1 MGRTA
6 KLEQQ
11 ARTKAR
17 QRRIAMD
24 YDRATR
30 DKRVEANA
38 AEAIL
43 ALGEREDAVR
53 QVRAAEVRA
62 GDALQRIIAEDVKVG
77 GVAQLCDLS
86 VGEVQRLRRAAQ
98 EAKDSR
104 GHLVPSDPNPVG
116 SPDVTLRPLGDAPVR
131 PCGSEETRR
140 SHEQPVDAARAR

>member
-6 KLEQQ
+6 KLEQR

-30 DKRVEANA
+30 DKRVEATA

-43 ALGEREDAVR
+43 ALGAREDAVR

-62 GDALQRIIAEDVKVG
+62 GDALQRIIAEGVKVG
-77 GVAQLCDLS
+77 GAAQLCDLS
-86 VGEVQRLRRAAQ
+86 VGVVQQLRRAAQ

-104 GHLVPSDPNPVG
+104 GHVDPSDPNPVG
-116 SPDVTLRPLGDAPVR
+116 SPDVTLRPIGDPPVGHR
-131 PCGSEETRR
+131 GSEETHR
-140 SHEQPVDAARAR
+140 SHEQPLDVARAR